1 MPCKLVFNF
10 ESVEEILECMDHSR
24 KVNEYYFL
32 VHSAA
37 CFAVQGEKEKSLMAL
52 TFESV
57 EKSLSAPITT
67 MTAN

>member
-1 MPCKLVFNF
+1 
-10 ESVEEILECMDHSR
+10 MDHSR

-37 CFAVQGEKEKSLMAL
+37 CFAVQGEKEKSMMAL

-57 EKSLSAPITT
+57 EKSLSAPITN